1 MAIKTISFEKIGLQ
15 NIPSGM
21 VSDKPKL
28 GRGNG
33 SSHFYCNHFKK
44 NGYSGYAH
52 MAHHLFR
59 YIVDQA
65 NHRDITLAV
74 NILYMRDSKANISE
88 SRNYYM
94 FFKDSGTAFIVKSFI
109 SEAPSEI
116 KTNYGRF
123 IDKPFMDIW

>member
-1 MAIKTISFEKIGLQ
+1 MYKTVSFEKIGLQ

-21 VSDKPKL
+21 VSDKPNL

-33 SSHFYCNHFKK
+33 SSHSYCNYFKK
-44 NGYSGYAH
+44 NGYSGYVF

-65 NHRDITLAV
+65 NDRDITLAV
-74 NILYMRDSKANISE
+74 NILYMREPKANISDK
-88 SRNYYM
+88 RNYYM
-94 FFKDSGTAFIVKSFI
+94 FFEDSGTAFIVKSFI

-116 KTNYGRF
+116 KTNHVLSIKR
-123 IDKPFMDIW
+123 PCMVVW